1 MIGLPACNAGYFYR
15 HLKEY
20 SMDGN
25 LILLAL
31 IVLISY
37 TTQAMSG
44 FGSTILA
51 LTLGI
56 HLYPVKVLLP
66 VLVPLDMLVNLY
78 LVARHYRHLNRPLL
92 FRSILPAMGIGVLA
106 GIFAFQ
112 FIQGVMLKKI
122 FGMLVVLLSLRE
134 LYRLI
139 RKSLNQKALS
149 RLGST
154 TYMALAGLIHGIY
167 ASGGPLLIYA
177 VGRLD
182 MPKAV
187 FRSTLAAVWFIFS
200 VILTAS
206 YFFAGTVSDESLAA
220 IAMLLPVI
228 VIGLVLGEWMHHRIA
243 EYPFKVF
250 VFVVLLV
257 AGFSICFG

>member
-1 MIGLPACNAGYFYR
+1 
-15 HLKEY
+15 
-20 SMDGN
+20 MDTN
-25 LILLAL
+25 LIWLAL

-56 HLYPVKVLLP
+56 HLYPLAELLP
-66 VLVPLDMLVNLY
+66 VVVPLDLLVNLY
-78 LVARHYRHLNRPLL
+78 LVGCHHRHLNRPLL

-112 FIQGVMLKKI
+112 FVQGALLKKI
-122 FGMLVVLLSLRE
+122 FGILVVLLSVRE
-134 LYRLI
+134 LYRLS
-139 RKSLNQKALS
+139 RKDLNQKTLS
-149 RLGST
+149 LLGST
-154 TYMALAGLIHGIY
+154 ACMALAGLIHGIY

-177 VGRLD
+177 LGRLNI
-182 MPKAV
+182 PKAV
-187 FRSTLAAVWFIFS
+187 FRSTLAAVWLIFS

-206 YFFAGTVSDESLAA
+206 YLIAGTFTWESFRA
-220 IAMLLPVI
+220 IAMLIPVI
-228 VIGLVLGEWMHHRIA
+228 LTGLVLGEWLHHRIA
-243 EYPFKVF
+243 EYPFRVF

-257 AGFSICFG
+257 AGISICF

>member
-1 MIGLPACNAGYFYR
+1 
-15 HLKEY
+15 
-20 SMDGN
+20 MDDKFFW
-25 LILLAL
+25 LAL
-31 IVLISY
+31 IVLFSY

-56 HLYPVKVLLP
+56 HLYPIEVLLP

-78 LVARHYRHLNRPLL
+78 LVVRHQGHINRPLL

-106 GIFAFQ
+106 GILVFH
-112 FIQGVMLKKI
+112 FIQAVTLKKI
-122 FGMLVVLLSLRE
+122 FGLLVILLSTRE
-134 LYRLI
+134 LYRLL
-139 RKSLNQKALS
+139 RKGLDQKTLS

-154 TYMALAGLIHGIY
+154 VYITLAGLVHGIY

-177 VGRLD
+177 VSKLNP
-182 MPKAV
+182 PKSV
-187 FRSTLAAVWFIFS
+187 FRSTLAAVWLIFS

-206 YFFAGTVSDESLAA
+206 YVIAGTFSGDSLRF

-228 VIGLVLGEWMHHRIA
+228 IFGLLLGEWLHHRID
-243 EYPFKVF
+243 EYFFRIF
-250 VFVVLLV
+250 VFIVLLL
-257 AGFSICFG
+257 AGFSICLG